1 MLILQSY
8 INANIMFSNY
18 ATRDRLVKN
27 INNIKQ
33 ELEIL
38 NSDDGSVKDTNL
50 IKYDIWLSDCASSAS
65 EIIYNKTSGLRVLSE
80 KRQSELDA
88 LSKDFK
94 LQMDNKN
101 YDNLVKFIIIDKKNF
116 TFLTNDITNLD
127 FVRNNIGLFLKDG
140 SNLFNYVSSK
150 GKWYNISD
158 NIESN
163 PYFKTKNPKIAI
175 ETVDPKNFVEA
186 YWFPNNYNFPKEDEP
201 ILNGLL
207 KDINKYYEDSLNR
220 ETSDLSRFEGRANEK
235 RSLLILDVLL
245 ILIII
250 ILLYFTGWEKI
261 KRSLKITNFINNTIE
276 KRSTLFKITLF
287 ILLSILTFTLSLYLL
302 STYKHNGPNVY
313 YIIIM
318 VFIIFYCIFI
328 LPKFIK
334 FTLYIDEII
343 KGSDKIIGG
352 DLNFLIREK
361 GDLALSKLAKN
372 INSINK
378 GFKISIEEQIKNER
392 LKSELV
398 TNVSHDLKTPLTSII
413 NYTDILLREDISEE
427 ERNKFLQVLNS
438 KSLRLKKLIE
448 DLFEISKINSGKVEL
463 NRSQVDVVELVDQ
476 SIAEYSDT
484 EIYLDKNLSFIIQP
498 FTPVLEMSL
507 DGNKM
512 SRVFENLINNALKY
526 SLKETRVYVTIEEI
540 DKGVKISF
548 KNISFDALNF
558 DKSEIF
564 ERFTRGDK
572 SRNSEVDGS
581 GLGLSI
587 AKSIV
592 ELHGGKMYIEF
603 DGDLF
608 KAIIELYY

>member
-1 MLILQSY
+1 MYYNQ
-8 INANIMFSNY
+8 N
-18 ATRDRLVKN
+18 TRDTIVEN

-33 ELEIL
+33 DLASL
-38 NSDDGSVKDTNL
+38 KSDTEAAKDINL
-50 IKYDIWLSDCASSAS
+50 IKYDIWLNNCASPAN
-65 EIIYNKTSGLRVLSE
+65 EIVYNKTAGLRVLSE
-80 KRQSELDA
+80 KTQSELDQ
-88 LSKDFK
+88 LSKDFN
-94 LQMDNKN
+94 LQVDNKN
-101 YDNLVKFIIIDKKNF
+101 YGNLVKFIIIDKKNF
-116 TFLTNDITNLD
+116 TYLTNDISNMD
-127 FVRNNIGLFLKDG
+127 FIRANIASFLKDG
-140 SNLFNYVSSK
+140 STLFDYVSSK
-150 GKWYNISD
+150 GPWFNISD
-158 NIESN
+158 YIKSN
-163 PYFKTKNPKIAI
+163 PYFKTKNTKIDI
-175 ETVDPKNFVEA
+175 EAFDPKNFVEA
-186 YWFPNNYNFPKEDEP
+186 YWFPKDYKFPKEDEP
-201 ILNGLL
+201 LL
-207 KDINKYYEDSLNR
+207 TDLFKDITKYYEENINN
-220 ETSDLSRFEGRANEK
+220 ETNKISIYENITNEK
-235 RSLLILDVLL
+235 KVLL
-245 ILIII
+245 IIDVITIVIIL
-250 ILLYFTGWEKI
+250 ILLYYIGWEKI
-261 KRSLKITNFINNTIE
+261 KKSLKITKFINNTIE

-287 ILLSILTFTLSLYLL
+287 ILLSILTLGLSLYLL
-302 STYKHNGPNVY
+302 NSYNHNVLDVHY
-313 YIIIM
+313 MIIM
-318 VFIIFYCIFI
+318 LFIIFYCIFI
-328 LPKFIK
+328 IPKFIK

-343 KGSDKIIGG
+343 KGSDKIISG
-352 DLNFLIREK
+352 DIDFMIKEK
-361 GDLALSKLAKN
+361 GDKALSKLAQN

-427 ERNKFLQVLNS
+427 ERDKFLQVLNS

-498 FTPVLEMSL
+498 FTPVIEMNL

-540 DKGVKISF
+540 EKGIKISF

-564 ERFTRGDK
+564 ERFTRGDR
-572 SRNSEVDGS
+572 SRNSEIDGS

-587 AKSIV
+587 AKSII

>member
-1 MLILQSY
+1 MY
-8 INANIMFSNY
+8 SNY
-18 ATRDRLVKN
+18 NTRDRIHKN
-27 INNIKQ
+27 LNNMKQ
-33 ELEIL
+33 ELDSL
-38 NSDDGSVKDTNL
+38 KSDPGSLKDPNL
-50 IKYDIWLSDCASSAS
+50 IKYDLWLSNCASLAS
-65 EIIYNKTSGLRVLSE
+65 EIVYNKTSGLRILSE
-80 KRQSELDA
+80 KTQPELDP
-88 LSKDFK
+88 LIKDFN

-116 TFLTNDITNLD
+116 NFLTNDIPNLD
-127 FVRNNIGLFLKDG
+127 FIRTNISLFLKDG

-163 PYFKTKNPKIAI
+163 PYFKTKNPKIDI
-175 ETVDPKNFVEA
+175 ETFDPKNFIEA
-186 YWFPNNYNFPKEDEP
+186 YWFPNNYKFPKEDET
-201 ILNGLL
+201 ILSELF
-207 KDINKYYEDSLNR
+207 KDINNYYEETINNETNKISLYENI
-220 ETSDLSRFEGRANEK
+220 TNEK
-235 RSLLILDVLL
+235 KVFLIIDV
-245 ILIII
+245 ILIVII
-250 ILLYFTGWEKI
+250 LILLYYIGLKKI
-261 KRSLKITNFINNTIE
+261 KKSLRVINFINNTIE
-276 KRSTLFKITLF
+276 KRSTLFKTMLF
-287 ILLSILTFTLSLYLL
+287 ILLSILTFGLLLSLLDAY
-302 STYKHNGPNVY
+302 SHNGIDIY
-313 YIIIM
+313 YVIIM
-318 VFIIFYCIFI
+318 MFIVFYCIFI

-343 KGSDKIIGG
+343 KGSDKIING
-352 DLNFLIREK
+352 DINFMIKEK
-361 GDLALSKLAKN
+361 GDKALLKLAQN

-398 TNVSHDLKTPLTSII
+398 TNVSHDLKTPLTSIV

-427 ERNKFLQVLNS
+427 ERAKFLQVLNS

-448 DLFEISKINSGKVEL
+448 DLFEISKINSGKVDL
-463 NRSQVDVVELVDQ
+463 NMSPVDVVELVDQ

-498 FTPVLEMSL
+498 FNPVIEMNL

-526 SLKETRVYVTIEEI
+526 SLKETRVYVTLEEI
-540 DKGVKISF
+540 EKGIKISF

-558 DKSEIF
+558 DKNEIF
-564 ERFTRGDK
+564 ERFTRGDR

>member
-1 MLILQSY
+1 MYYNQ
-8 INANIMFSNY
+8 N
-18 ATRDRLVKN
+18 TRDTIVEN

-33 ELEIL
+33 DLASL
-38 NSDDGSVKDTNL
+38 KSDTEAAKDINL
-50 IKYDIWLSDCASSAS
+50 IKYDIWLNNCASPAN
-65 EIIYNKTSGLRVLSE
+65 EIVYNKTAGLRVLSE
-80 KRQSELDA
+80 KTQSELDQ
-88 LSKDFK
+88 LSKDFN
-94 LQMDNKN
+94 LQVDNKN
-101 YDNLVKFIIIDKKNF
+101 YGNLVKFIIIDKKNF
-116 TFLTNDITNLD
+116 TYLTNDISNMD
-127 FVRNNIGLFLKDG
+127 FIRANIASFLKDG
-140 SNLFNYVSSK
+140 STLFDYVSSK
-150 GKWYNISD
+150 GPWFNISD
-158 NIESN
+158 YIKSN
-163 PYFKTKNPKIAI
+163 PYFKTKNTKIDI
-175 ETVDPKNFVEA
+175 EAFDPKNFVEA
-186 YWFPNNYNFPKEDEP
+186 YWFPKDYKFPKEDEP
-201 ILNGLL
+201 LL
-207 KDINKYYEDSLNR
+207 TDLFKDITKYYEENINN
-220 ETSDLSRFEGRANEK
+220 ETNKISIYENITNEK
-235 RSLLILDVLL
+235 KVLL
-245 ILIII
+245 IIDVITIVIIL
-250 ILLYFTGWEKI
+250 ILLYYIGWEKI
-261 KRSLKITNFINNTIE
+261 KKSLKITKFINNTIE

-287 ILLSILTFTLSLYLL
+287 ILLSILTLGLSLYLL
-302 STYKHNGPNVY
+302 NSYNHNVLDVHY
-313 YIIIM
+313 MIIM
-318 VFIIFYCIFI
+318 LFIIFYCIFI
-328 LPKFIK
+328 IPKFIK

-343 KGSDKIIGG
+343 KGSDKIISG
-352 DLNFLIREK
+352 DIDFMIKEK
-361 GDLALSKLAKN
+361 GDKALSKLAQN

-427 ERNKFLQVLNS
+427 ERDKFLQVLNS

-498 FTPVLEMSL
+498 FTPVIEMNL

-540 DKGVKISF
+540 EKGIKISF

-564 ERFTRGDK
+564 ERFTRGDR
-572 SRNSEVDGS
+572 SRNSEIDGS

-587 AKSIV
+587 TKSIV